1 MIYAHFD
8 CDFQDVH
15 NSFPA
20 NSSQTIQISFP
31 SSVPWLFELEKQWVK
46 KYVEP
51 SMVCSSLKLRHLAH
65 FFLVGRLWECL
76 NTYEIVYQR
85 LLGSFWMQVFL
96 ISDIFFQ
103 FTILKHIFISILY
116 YIINWNDLKC
126 FVFGIRLCSHCE
138 GERIILGKKADQIL
152 RNSEK
157 DGRPSPLLLS
167 LGSVALLE
175 PNVSFAL
182 AIELTLPLLLPLEVY
197 VFAPIMCKW
206 TITLPLILRLPG
218 FLFKVLGWCI
228 PSN

>member
-1 MIYAHFD
+1 MVKEECMEALWPFLRPQVIASWTLVSLLWLLRSPVSFMIYAHFD

-96 ISDIFFQ
+96 ISDIFF
-103 FTILKHIFISILY
+103 SIHNIETHLY
-116 YIINWNDLKC
+116 
-126 FVFGIRLCSHCE
+126 FHT
-138 GERIILGKKADQIL
+138 
-152 RNSEK
+152 
-157 DGRPSPLLLS
+157 LLY
-167 LGSVALLE
+167 
-175 PNVSFAL
+175 N
-182 AIELTLPLLLPLEVY
+182 
-197 VFAPIMCKW
+197 
-206 TITLPLILRLPG
+206 
-218 FLFKVLGWCI
+218 
-228 PSN
+228 